1 VDAADRPKRDHGG
14 GALGDCRYLLHDRD
28 TKYTQSFRAITASG
42 QVEPLVL
49 PARSP
54 NLNAYAERWVASVQ
68 DGNARIA
75 VFVGHNADPRPLRRP
90 ELAAKPSDRLNIS
103 RPRYPG
109 TATKG

>member
-1 VDAADRPKRDHGG
+1 
-14 GALGDCRYLLHDRD
+14 
-28 TKYTQSFRAITASG
+28 
-42 QVEPLVL
+42 VL

-75 VFVGHNADPRPLRRP
+75 VFAVFVGHNADPRPLRRP
-90 ELAAKPSDRLNIS
+90 ALAAKPSDRLNIS

-109 TATKG
+109 TPTNG